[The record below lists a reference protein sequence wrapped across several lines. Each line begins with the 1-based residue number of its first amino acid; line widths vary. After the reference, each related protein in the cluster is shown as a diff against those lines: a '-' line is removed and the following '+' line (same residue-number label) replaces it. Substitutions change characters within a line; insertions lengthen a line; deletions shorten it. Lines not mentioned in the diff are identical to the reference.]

1 MKYII
6 AALAILSLG
15 GFGLFTYFND
25 EIAVGGGTGTLNQ
38 LDQWRNDGVRIT
50 QNIASTTLKLTGYES
65 SGSCLVTDSN
75 GVVSTSTC
83 GGGGSSKWTD
93 EGTIIYPTTFESI
106 RVPFIAASS
115 TNATSTF
122 AGDVFIDGV
131 TRLATSLSGVLR
143 ADNGRVTTNATGTLT
158 ENATGLEF
166 SATRDVLG
174 GSSILSLTSGY
185 SIPLTASTTEWATA
199 YASTTALTPTYIR
212 GLFSNTATG
221 LTYTSGTGVTAL
233 TSGYSI
239 PLTASTTEW
248 AGFYSTPS
256 TRITAGTNLSWSGN
270 TLNSPTQISTSSTAG
285 NLAFWTG
292 TSALG
297 NVATGTLTET
307 ATGLELSA
315 TRALVGGASILSLTS
330 GYNIPLTASTT
341 NWESAYTSSHAAVT
355 LAGALDYI
363 TLAGQ
368 VITRGAI
375 DLATD
380 ITGVLGIAAGGLGAA
395 FTDPNADQIM
405 FFDDSSG
412 FITGIT
418 SLVGAAISGTT
429 LTINDVTCTDCLT
442 STEIAD
448 EYLFNTGDVGTGV
461 YDFGGATSFEIV
473 NGTAPTVD
481 TLGEIALDTTDNQ
494 LLVATG
500 TSARAIPTITKIWG
514 ATIASTSNDF
524 PSGGRLPLPPHR
536 DGVVITEVHCFVDGG
551 TSKVINIDTQAGGAQ
566 LDSLTCGTTLTS
578 DTAQSANN
586 TLSAG
591 ALMALEFGATTGT
604 VDYVTFSAWGYIIA
618 E

>member
-1 MKYII
+1 MKKILAFITGIALIPIGAWFLYQTDSPAVG
-6 AALAILSLG
+6 AALSQFTSLQLAGSPISGYVLS
-15 GFGLFTYFND
+15 TN
-25 EIAVGGGTGTLNQ
+25 GTVNS
-38 LDQWRNDGVRIT
+38 WIP
-50 QNIASTTLKLTGYES
+50 AAA
-65 SGSCLVTDSN
+65 
-75 GVVSTSTC
+75 
-83 GGGGSSKWTD
+83 GGSSKWTD
-93 EGTIIYPTTFESI
+93 EGTIIYPATLESI

-143 ADNGRVTTNATGTLT
+143 ADSGRVTTNATGTLT

-185 SIPLTASTTEWATA
+185 SIPLTASTTEWA
-199 YASTTALTPTYIR
+199 
-212 GLFSNTATG
+212 
-221 LTYTSGTGVTAL
+221 
-233 TSGYSI
+233 
-239 PLTASTTEW
+239 
-248 AGFYSTPS
+248 GFYSTPS
-256 TRITAGTNLSWSGN
+256 TRITAGTNLSWSSN

-307 ATGLELSA
+307 AAGLELSA
-315 TRALVGGASILSLTS
+315 TRALVGGSSILSLTS

-412 FITGIT
+412 FITGLT

-473 NGTAPTVD
+473 NGASPTVD

-494 LLVATG
+494 LLIATG

-524 PSGGRLPLPPHR
+524 ASGGRLPLPPHR

-604 VDYVTFSAWGYIIA
+604 VDYVTFSAWGYIIV